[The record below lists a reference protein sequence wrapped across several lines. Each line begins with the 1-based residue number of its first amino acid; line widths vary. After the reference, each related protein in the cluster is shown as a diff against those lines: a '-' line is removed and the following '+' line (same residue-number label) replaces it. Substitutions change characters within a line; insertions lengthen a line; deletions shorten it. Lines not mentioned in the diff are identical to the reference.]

1 MPPLF
6 ELVKRRFVR
15 IGRSLHG
22 DGRGWTLVVVAVGW
36 LAILGGRYLFPSIL
50 PQIRRFFD
58 VSNATAGLAITVVW
72 AGYAVMQFPA
82 GVLVDRFGERSL
94 LTASLVVA
102 AASIAAVGLAPTFGL
117 FVLGC
122 ALFGLGTG
130 LYGPARGT
138 VLSNTFGESDGAAFG
153 LTLAAGSVGSAAFP
167 LAASLLVDSLGWQT
181 TVLLLVIPFL
191 VIAVGAWRAIPQYTL
206 AGGSSERRSARGLL
220 EALRTAISRRAV
232 VVASSAIMLMLFV
245 LQGMSA
251 FLPVYLISVK
261 GLSQASA
268 AGLFALFFLSGAA
281 SQSVAGSMADHYGD
295 RTVLFATAVF
305 GVLPLLAL
313 PFVEGLVPLG
323 ILTLLLGTRLAAAPV
338 NNAYIV
344 AVLPDSVQ
352 GTAWGFLR
360 TGYFLLAS
368 TASTVV
374 GLLFDRGLASEA
386 FVGLALLTA
395 VAAVCYAFLPAREVA

>member
-1 MPPLF
+1 MQASFDSL
-6 ELVKRRFVR
+6 KRRLVR
-15 IGRSLHG
+15 TGRSLHG
-22 DGRGWTLVVVAVGW
+22 DGRGWTLLVVAVGW
-36 LAILGGRYLFPSIL
+36 LAILGGRYLFPAIL
-50 PQIRRFFD
+50 PQIKTEFV

-82 GVLVDRFGERSL
+82 GALVDRLGERTL

-102 AASIAAVGLAPTFGL
+102 AASIGVVGIAPTFVI
-117 FVLGC
+117 FILGC
-122 ALFGLGTG
+122 GLFGLGTG

-138 VLSNTFGESDGAAFG
+138 ALSNTFGGSDGAAFG
-153 LTLAAGSVGSAAFP
+153 LTLAAGSIGSAAFP

-181 TVLLLVIPFL
+181 TVLLLAVPLL
-191 VIAVGAWRAIPQYTL
+191 VVAVGAWRTIPQYTL
-206 AGGSSERRSARGLL
+206 PGGPGERRSVWGLL
-220 EALRTAISRRAV
+220 EALKTAISRRAV
-232 VVASSAIMLMLFV
+232 VVGTAGVTLMLFV

-261 GLSQASA
+261 GLSQATA
-268 AGLFALFFLSGAA
+268 AGLFALFFLSGAV
-281 SQSVAGSMADHYGD
+281 SQSVAGSLADYYGD
-295 RTVLFATAVF
+295 RTVLLATAVF

-313 PFVEGLVPLG
+313 PFVEGLVPLAV
-323 ILTLLLGTRLAAAPV
+323 LTLLLGTRLAAAPV

-360 TGYFLLAS
+360 TGYFLLGS

-386 FVGLALLTA
+386 FVGLAVLTA
-395 VAAVCYAFLPAREVA
+395 VAAVCYVFLPAREAA